1 MCEANVY
8 MVGQGQGEELIM
20 EDVLYVKVNGAEI
33 SLSTIM
39 GESKTVLGQVKEID
53 LENHKVII
61 EKEGG
66 LD

>member
-1 MCEANVY
+1 

-33 SLSTIM
+33 SLSTLM

-53 LENHKVII
+53 MENHKVII
-61 EKEGG
+61 EKEGE